1 VIKVQYL
8 LSIQLKKELHM
19 AFHPSQIKAMV
30 FDTFGSVVDWRGSI
44 IKDLT
49 AWGNANGVNAD
60 WAGLAVAWRGRYQP
74 QMEIVRSGQRPYAKL
89 DILHR
94 ESLEY
99 LIPQFGLT
107 NLTEQQRAHINK
119 VWHRLTP
126 WPDSAPGLARLKKK
140 FIIGP
145 LSNGNVALLTNLAK
159 FGGLDW
165 DVILSTELY
174 KAYKPQPQTYLGVCD
189 SLDLSP
195 DEVMMCAAHN
205 NDLAAARA
213 VGLKTAF
220 FARPTEHGSNQTSDL
235 TAYETWDVVARDIMD
250 LADKMGA

>member
-1 VIKVQYL
+1 
-8 LSIQLKKELHM
+8 M
-19 AFHPSQIKAMV
+19 AFQISNIKAMV

-44 IKDLT
+44 TRDLT
-49 AWGNANGVNAD
+49 VWGDTHGIKAD
-60 WAGLAVAWRGRYQP
+60 WEGLAVAWRGRYQP
-74 QMEIVRSGQRPYAKL
+74 QMEIVRAGQRPYAKL

-94 ESLEY
+94 ESLEF
-99 LIPQFGLT
+99 LIPQFGLEA
-107 NLTEQQRAHINK
+107 LTEAQRVHVNK

-126 WPDSAPGLARLKKK
+126 WPDSAPGLSRLKKK

-174 KAYKPQPQTYLGVCD
+174 KAYKPQPQTYLGVCE

-195 DEVMMCAAHN
+195 EEVMMCAAHN
-205 NDLAAARA
+205 NDLAAARKA
-213 VGLKTAF
+213 GLMTGF
-220 FARPTEHGSNQTSDL
+220 FARPLEHGPAQTTDL
-235 TAYETWDVVARDIMD
+235 EAYEAWDIVAKDIMD
-250 LADKMGA
+250 LADRMGA